1 MSLRKELSEKLKLV
15 KKDSGITYDQ
25 LVEKSGYS
33 KSTIRYA
40 LNGGS
45 KTSLDVFDKLFQCCG
60 VKMLEIEVIEL
71 DDFDE

>member
-1 MSLRKELSEKLKLV
+1 MSLREDLSKVLKQA
-15 KKDSGITYDQ
+15 KKVSGITYDE
-25 LVEKSGYS
+25 LVLQSSYS

-60 VKMLEIEVIEL
+60 VKSLTIEVDFT
-71 DDFDE
+71 DDTL